1 MNELEVS
8 LYGQTVGTL
17 FESEDGIYFEYTQT
31 FINHG
36 LEISPLKLPLTT
48 GLYTNRDDRH
58 YQTLAGVFHDS
69 LPDKFGTTV
78 IEKYYST
85 KGIEPNELSILQKLA
100 FVGDR
105 AMGGLEYKP
114 KERLD
119 DDTPLQEALAIRGMY
134 DASRIIVEDKP
145 IEAIHQIMN
154 FMRSGASAGGARA
167 KAIIGWDREKKMMKS
182 GGLSTDDYEQWIIK
196 FDAVDERTQE
206 STDFTKLEYLYMQ
219 MAKES
224 GINIPQIELISDGE
238 LTHFLIKRFDRITGG
253 EKVHMHSLAAMTH
266 VDFNQPMHYSYDEAL
281 RLTSYITNDESDT
294 EELFRRAVF
303 NVIARNQDDHAKNT
317 SYLMDEKG
325 NWRLSPAYD
334 ITYANGQ
341 GFTKNH
347 QMSVVGKIRDI
358 TRDDI
363 YKLAEKTRLSKH
375 RQDEIIAQVIDTV
388 STFKN
393 KAKILGINQKL
404 VELVDHDFLISRFKL
419 NK

>member
-17 FESEDGIYFEYTQT
+17 FESQDGVYFEYNKA
-31 FINHG
+31 FINSG
-36 LEISPLKLPLTT
+36 LEISPLKLPLVT
-48 GLYTNRDDRH
+48 GLYTNRDDRY

-78 IEKYYST
+78 IEKYYSM

-114 KERLD
+114 KEKLD

-145 IEAIHQIMN
+145 VEAIHQIMN

-167 KAIIGWDREKKMMKS
+167 KAIIGWDREIKMIKS

-196 FDAVDERTQE
+196 FDALDERTQK

-224 GINIPQIELISDGE
+224 GINVPQIELINDGE
-238 LTHFLIKRFDRITGG
+238 LTHFLIKRFDRLKGG
-253 EKVHMHSLAAMTH
+253 KKVHMHSLASMTH

-281 RLTSYITNDESDT
+281 RLTSYITNDERDT

-347 QMSVVGKIRDI
+347 QMSIAGKISDI
-358 TRDDI
+358 TLKDLC
-363 YKLAEKTRLSKH
+363 KLAEKTKLSNKK
-375 RQDEIIAQVIDTV
+375 RDEIIEQTIDVIT
-388 STFKN
+388 SFKDKAEMLDIN
-393 KAKILGINQKL
+393 KALSRLVFKDLKL
-404 VELVDHDFLISRFKL
+404 DLYK
-419 NK
+419 